1 MDASEK
7 RKAENEMTDKER
19 DVYVSIKTENEYLK
33 VVLKL
38 AIAHQDP
45 ERLGKMLYHLQIGN
59 KRDYNKD
66 LKGFVK
72 GDGALKTSHKEA
84 FYELIDEN
92 NRLYKEIQQVI
103 CEKLNYTENEIKEAK
118 KQKDESPD
126 MGIEDPRGIESDEDL
141 NKEKIIASLLGR
153 KANQADSKNSYE
165 DFKVKQVKLSLKASL
180 TSIKSS
186 LGVIEENLKHIDI
199 STMEPDSQDA
209 KALASLVRRTKKTSN
224 EWIEYLI
231 TEKSN
236 KKFILHEDNLLNL
249 FNETIEPA
257 KRTWEVATIM
267 EKEMQDA
274 GLINEENQEQEE
286 PQNVSFNARKYWS
299 EDVLRSAKINTEV
312 EPENLDTVYADNAA
326 YQEDKSVFLKYKYF
340 DDVIRSEKDIERAK
354 RGLGVDFRVSNRELF
369 VTRNILRKGLNV
381 YYKIPE
387 DIRDLIE
394 KATRTLGIRGNGP
407 LTAIFSFVMGRAS
420 KDPEVIF
427 APGGGS
433 SRRRHREFT
442 REMGEGVEDPHERHS
457 HEEHSHE
464 DHHHE
469 EEQGREEHDGEEV
482 DL

>member
-1 MDASEK
+1 MDASER

-19 DVYVSIKTENEYLK
+19 EVYVSIKTENEYLK

-38 AIAHQDP
+38 AIAHQYP
-45 ERLGKMLYHLQIGN
+45 ERLGKMLYNLQIGN

-66 LKGFVK
+66 LRGFIK
-72 GDGALKTSHKEA
+72 GDGALKTTHKEA

-103 CEKLNYTENEIKEAK
+103 CEKLNYTESEIKEAK
-118 KQKDESPD
+118 KEKDENPD

-141 NKEKIIASLLGR
+141 SKEKVIASLLGR
-153 KANQADSKNSYE
+153 KANQSDSKNSYE

-199 STMEPDSQDA
+199 STMQPDSEDA

-231 TEKSN
+231 TEKTN

-257 KRTWEVATIM
+257 KRTWEVASIM

-274 GLINEENQEQEE
+274 GLINEEEQEQDES
-286 PQNVSFNARKYWS
+286 QNVSFNARNYWS
-299 EDVLRSAKINTEV
+299 ENVLRSAEIDTEV
-312 EPENLDTVYADNAA
+312 EPEDLDSTYAGNVV
-326 YQEDKSVFLKYKYF
+326 YQEDKSAFLKYKYF
-340 DDVIRSEKDIERAK
+340 DNVIRSEKDIERARK
-354 RGLGVDFRVSNRELF
+354 GLGVDFRVSKRELF
-369 VTRNILRKGLNV
+369 ITRNILRRGLNV

-387 DIRDLIE
+387 DLRDIIE
-394 KATRTLGIRGNGP
+394 KATRSLGIRGNSA

-420 KDPEVIF
+420 KDPEIIF

-442 REMGEGVEDPHERHS
+442 REMGEGVGDPHEGHP
-457 HEEHSHE
+457 HE
-464 DHHHE
+464 DPHHE
-469 EEQGREEHDGEEV
+469 EEQERDEEERNGDEV